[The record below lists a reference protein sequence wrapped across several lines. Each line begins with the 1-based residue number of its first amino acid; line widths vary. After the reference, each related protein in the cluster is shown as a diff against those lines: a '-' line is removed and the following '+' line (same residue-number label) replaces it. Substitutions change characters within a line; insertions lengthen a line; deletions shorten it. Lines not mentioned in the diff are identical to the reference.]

1 MADEI
6 TVEGLAKMSVADYK
20 AVAKK
25 AVTWGKAKGVVVFDD
40 YKMEGK
46 KKMAVGIP
54 FRKENEME
62 AEYKII
68 KKKKT
73 HKLSKTAVC
82 LISMAADGITATLEI
97 KKGGLKP
104 ELLKAA
110 ALDFLSYV
118 GITNVNITGQSD
130 EVIEAEETEEEGD
143 DSQPTASVEGAKA
156 KATDLIKSIS
166 NDGKGLSEVV
176 ARIKS
181 AAVATQ
187 DLGFVQQLSAKIK
200 ALTEAVSTLGKN
212 IDDKTKVDAEKIN
225 GTFAGQVQQVLSKL
239 EAAKPTAA
247 VAKGTSDLQKTLDAA
262 REKVKA
268 AAADLQKM
276 DKDLDKLPSS
286 FLPSGKS
293 ILSAVGL

>member
-6 TVEGLAKMSVADYK
+6 TVEGLAQMSVADYK

-130 EVIEAEETEEEGD
+130 EATEGEEPEEGD
-143 DSQPTASVEGAKA
+143 DSEPTASVEAVKSKA
-156 KATDLIKSIS
+156 VELIKSITS
-166 NDGKGLSEVV
+166 DGKGLSEVV

-181 AAVATQ
+181 AAVAAQ

-200 ALTEAVSTLGKN
+200 SLAETLSPLGKN
-212 IDDKTKVDAEKIN
+212 IDEKTKADADKIN
-225 GTFAGQVQQVLSKL
+225 GVFAGQVQQVLTKL
-239 EAAKPTAA
+239 EAAKPTAP
-247 VAKGTSDLQKTLDAA
+247 VAKGTSDLQKALEAA

>member
-6 TVEGLAKMSVADYK
+6 TVDGLASMSVADYK

-40 YKMEGK
+40 HKMEGK

-118 GITNVNITGQSD
+118 GVTNVNITGQSD
-130 EVIEAEETEEEGD
+130 EAGEVEEDD
-143 DSQPTASVEGAKA
+143 DSAPTASVEAVKA
-156 KATDLIKSIS
+156 KATSLIQSIS
-166 NDGKGLSEVV
+166 GDSKGFSEII

-181 AAVATQ
+181 AAVAAQ
-187 DLGFVQQLSAKIK
+187 DLPFVQQLSAKIK
-200 ALTEAVSTLGKN
+200 SLADAISPLGKD
-212 IDDKTKVDAEKIN
+212 IDAKTKADADKIN
-225 GTFAGQVQQVLSKL
+225 GTFAPQVQQVLTKL
-239 EAAKPTAA
+239 ESSAPKAPAPA
-247 VAKGTSDLQKTLDAA
+247 VKGASDLQKTLDTA
-262 REKVKA
+262 REKVKTTA
-268 AAADLQKM
+268 AELQKM

>member
-6 TVEGLAKMSVADYK
+6 TVDGLAKMSVADYK

-46 KKMAVGIP
+46 KKMAIGIP

-110 ALDFLSYV
+110 ALDFLSHV
-118 GITNVNITGQSD
+118 GISNVNITGQSD
-130 EVIEAEETEEEGD
+130 EAIEGEEPEEGD
-143 DSQPTASVEGAKA
+143 DSEPTASVEAVKSKA
-156 KATDLIKSIS
+156 IELIKSITS
-166 NDGKGLSEVV
+166 DGKGLSEVI

-181 AAVATQ
+181 AAVAAQ

-200 ALTEAVSTLGKN
+200 SLAELLSPLGKN
-212 IDDKTKVDAEKIN
+212 IDEKIKADAEKIN
-225 GTFAGQVQQVLSKL
+225 GTFAGQVQQVLTKL
-239 EAAKPTAA
+239 ESAKPTAS
-247 VAKGTSDLQKTLDAA
+247 VAQGTSDLQKALQVA
-262 REKVKA
+262 RDKVKA

>member
-118 GITNVNITGQSD
+118 GITNINITGQSD
-130 EVIEAEETEEEGD
+130 EFIESEEAEEGD
-143 DSQPTASVEGAKA
+143 DSEPTASVESVKA
-156 KATDLIKSIS
+156 KATDLIKSITG
-166 NDGKGLSEVV
+166 DGKGLSEVI

-181 AAVATQ
+181 AAVAAQ
-187 DLGFVQQLSAKIK
+187 DLGFVLELSAKIK
-200 ALTEAVSTLGKN
+200 ALTEAVIVLGKD
-212 IDDKTKVDAEKIN
+212 IDEKTKAEADKIN
-225 GTFAGQVQQVLSKL
+225 GTFSGQVQQVLTKL

-247 VAKGTSDLQKTLDAA
+247 LAKGTSDLQKSLEAA